1 MIGMS
6 WELAIGK

>member
-1 MIGMS
+1 MIVMS